1 MKIVLELLDQTSS
14 VRKITVRHDIVIGR
28 GSECNLRLSAPQV
41 SRRHCFLRVGRDGIS
56 ITDLDSSN
64 GTWVNGARIS
74 PGTRKELTDGAQISL
89 GPVRFLLHV
98 RPEAGSDA
106 PAANDLQATP
116 SALPGTSGED
126 TTCAHPGPV
135 TATSANASLKT
146 LAAYPQPSWQADD
159 SRAEIIELG
168 RQLTADASSHNDHT
182 ILNPQLAAPRSAKDR
197 LDSATTSPDL
207 NLAALGALEN
217 ADVLD
222 PNVLAGKFP
231 PDRPMWSREAAQLP
245 ESTAADNVDQDQNPD
260 NSDEFDEIAALEDD
274 HSGDDHSGDD
284 FSDLDDVPPPENNAE
299 EPDQKDDDFGPE
311 LSAFLQGL

>member
-64 GTWVNGARIS
+64 GTWVNGARIP
-74 PGTRKELTDGAQISL
+74 PGTRKELADGAQLSL

-98 RPEAGSDA
+98 RPEAR
-106 PAANDLQATP
+106 ANDPP
-116 SALPGTSGED
+116 SAISPHDGLSRAVSED
-126 TTCAHPGPV
+126 TTCAPPIP
-135 TATSANASLKT
+135 ATPATQNASLQT
-146 LAAYPQPSWQADD
+146 MAAYPQPAWQADD

-168 RQLTADASSHNDHT
+168 RQLVNDSSHSDHT
-182 ILNPQLAAPRSAKDR
+182 ILNPQLSPLRSAKDR

-207 NLAALGALEN
+207 DLSALGALEN

-231 PDRPMWSREAAQLP
+231 PDRPMWSRDFSPSPEIAQPEEPQEFEVADAASDFDAGHPDAELLSSDYPDADLDPVPENDSP
-245 ESTAADNVDQDQNPD
+245 ESAKA
-260 NSDEFDEIAALEDD
+260 
-274 HSGDDHSGDD
+274 
-284 FSDLDDVPPPENNAE
+284 
-299 EPDQKDDDFGPE
+299 DDDFGPE
-311 LSAFLQGL
+311 LSAFLKGL